1 MIAPPAVSD
10 SWRETIALCVLPI
23 ARTFSLSR
31 MQKEKYE
38 VFALC

>member
-1 MIAPPAVSD
+1 MIVPPAVSD
-10 SWRETIALCVLPI
+10 SWREAIAQRVLPI

-31 MQKEKYE
+31 MQKENYE

>member
-10 SWRETIALCVLPI
+10 SRRKTIALRLLPI

-31 MQKEKYE
+31 MQKENYE